1 MKISPR
7 SDYPVGVRP
16 MSVEMPAEVAGLYEG
31 IYEVTLNNVVDIVFC
46 PSLTDVAPP
55 FRDEL
60 LPRDVDEITTAAQA
74 RLVSILFSPYSVTP
88 NDSRNGGHERLPGKG
103 VVFYVTESEFSSFT
117 AELRELSE
125 RLGGRYPDQTVTD
138 LAGHAVIR
146 FVRETVITSPEFGPA
161 DRAMLQDETA
171 G

>member
-7 SDYPVGVRP
+7 SNYPVGVRP
-16 MSVEMPAEVAGLYEG
+16 MSVEVPADVAGLYEG
-31 IYEVTLNNVVDIVFC
+31 IYEVTLNGVVDIVFC

-60 LPRDVDEITTAAQA
+60 LPRDVDEITTVTQA

-88 NDSRNGGHERLPGKG
+88 NDSRSGGHERLPGKG
-103 VVFYVTESEFSSFT
+103 VVFYVTESEFTCFA

-125 RLGGRYPDQTVTD
+125 RLGGRYPDRTVAD
-138 LAGHAVIR
+138 LAGHAVIQ
-146 FVRETVITSPEFGPA
+146 FVRETVIPSPALRPA
-161 DRAMLQDETA
+161 DRAMLQDDPAT
-171 G
+171 

>member
-16 MSVEMPAEVAGLYEG
+16 MSVEVPAGVAGLYEG

-88 NDSRNGGHERLPGKG
+88 NDSRTGGHERLPGKG
-103 VVFYVTESEFSSFT
+103 VVFYVTESEFTNFT
-117 AELRELSE
+117 AELRELSK
-125 RLGGRYPDQTVTD
+125 RLAGRYPDETVTD
-138 LAGHAVIR
+138 LADHAVIR
-146 FVRETVITSPEFGPA
+146 FVQETVIPSPDFGLA
-161 DRAMLQDETA
+161 DRAMLQDDPA

>member
-16 MSVEMPAEVAGLYEG
+16 MSVEMPAGVAGLYEG

-46 PSLTDVAPP
+46 PSLADVAPP

-60 LPRDVDEITTAAQA
+60 LPRDVDEITTVAQA

-88 NDSRNGGHERLPGKG
+88 NDPRNGGHERLPGKG
-103 VVFYVTESEFSSFT
+103 VVFYVSESEFSIFT

-125 RLGGRYPDQTVTD
+125 RSGGLHPDRTVTD
-138 LAGHAVIR
+138 LTDRAVIR
-146 FVRETVITSPEFGPA
+146 FLRETVIPSPEFRPA
-161 DRAMLQDETA
+161 DRAVLQDD
-171 G
+171 